1 MTNISE
7 GATGRE
13 SIYPLWENL
22 DTLTCTG
29 VILKFSICCCT
40 VFAKF

>member
-7 GATGRE
+7 GTTGRE

-22 DTLTCTG
+22 DTLTCT
-29 VILKFSICCCT
+29 VLHTF
-40 VFAKF
+40 